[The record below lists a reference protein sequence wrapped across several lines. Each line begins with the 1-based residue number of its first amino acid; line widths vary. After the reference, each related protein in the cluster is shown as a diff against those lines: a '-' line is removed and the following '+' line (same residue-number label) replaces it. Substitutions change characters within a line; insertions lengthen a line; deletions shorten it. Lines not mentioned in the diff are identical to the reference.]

1 MSFRSSFLVAG
12 ALLLLSAKVLNA
24 AETPIYIF
32 NASTDSI
39 SIPFETDSKGNDLT
53 FTSVH
58 GANMQYTTT
67 ISIGPG
73 GSMLAFHEG
82 DKSDKSEVKITFLDK
97 TTMTVILQKAVLASS
112 DDTLRVRVENVHLP
126 NYAPFNGI
134 EGYLIIVSDKIIKQ
148 K

>member
-39 SIPFETDSKGNDLT
+39 SIPIETDSNGKDLT

-58 GANMQYTTT
+58 GANMQYTTP

-82 DKSDKSEVKITFLDK
+82 DKSEVKITFLDK
-97 TTMTVILQKAVLASS
+97 TTMTVILNQKAVLASS

-134 EGYLIIVSDKIIKQ
+134 EGYLIIASDKIIKQ